1 MENKTYK
8 IAFVGVGMIGA
19 GLAANAM
26 MNGHKVMLYDIRD
39 LEAIRKQVEMV
50 IAVMVR
56 AGALTEDAG
65 KEALKNAGY
74 TSELKEAVEGA
85 DLVQECLPERLE
97 LKQSVYASIQEITG
111 PDTIIASSTSSLF
124 PTKLQEGAKYPG
136 SILVAHPYN
145 PSHLIPL
152 IEVCGGEQTDA
163 ECIKRTMEIYKAIG
177 KVPIECKKE
186 IEGFLVN
193 RISWAVMHGAQEAVK
208 EGLCSVED
216 IDKAIM
222 FGPGMR
228 MAVTGQLLTISL
240 GTEGGFRAVAQKYGK
255 EPTPEDEMYAQGVEA
270 EIANRPEELGNTI
283 PGVCEFRDHM
293 FVEMLKLQH
302 LL

>member
-1 MENKTYK
+1 MDKKTYK

-111 PDTIIASSTSSLF
+111 ADTIIASSTSSLF

-255 EPTPEDEMYAQGVEA
+255 EPTPEDEMYAQGVEE